1 MSEQRKNTGT
11 RKRATKKDTENKTTR
26 TQKKVAEEQ
35 AARLAAGM
43 SQSQLAAAAGISV
56 RILQDYERGARD
68 INGAKL
74 ATLLKICNALEC
86 SLRDILTDPATLE
99 GLDEYDKRRS

>member
-1 MSEQRKNTGT
+1 MDISVKIAYRNEKL
-11 RKRATKKDTENKTTR
+11 
-26 TQKKVAEEQ
+26 Q

-43 SQSQLAAAAGISV
+43 SQSQLAAAGISV

>member
-35 AARLAAGM
+35 AAPVQQNKEAG
-43 SQSQLAAAAGISV
+43 AGSCGG
-56 RILQDYERGARD
+56 RSGENRKCAGTDGRKTGA
-68 INGAKL
+68 
-74 ATLLKICNALEC
+74 
-86 SLRDILTDPATLE
+86 
-99 GLDEYDKRRS
+99 